1 MFIVLEIERSS
12 PGGRVGTKNLW
23 LEAQAVTR
31 KPARAR
37 LGLRLWPHSRPRQGT
52 NSSNPKGPNHHTGLA
67 YDFF

>member
-37 LGLRLWPHSRPRQGT
+37 LG
-52 NSSNPKGPNHHTGLA
+52 
-67 YDFF
+67 